1 MGQCFVGF
9 FVRTPIHLVKIYG
22 VRTKDKVINL
32 GAMYSFIQVRLFLN
46 EFQPSVFGQVCFELG
61 LFFRLYQL
69 P

>member
-32 GAMYSFIQVRLFLN
+32 GAMYSFI
-46 EFQPSVFGQVCFELG
+46 
-61 LFFRLYQL
+61 
-69 P
+69 